1 MIYTITF
8 NPCIDYIVSMDNFSL
23 GKTNRTTEEKVL
35 PGGKGINV
43 STVLTNLGISNIAL
57 GFLAGFTGEEIKRLC
72 LKRGILCNFI
82 FLPEGTNR
90 INIKLKDYDGT
101 EINGTGPN
109 IPKEKLQ
116 ELLAQ
121 LQHLKDGDSLILAGS
136 LPASLPAEMYQI
148 IMEILK
154 DKDINIVVDTTKESL
169 MNSLSYRP
177 FLIKP
182 NKQELEEFFDMEIHF
197 KEDAIRYA
205 RHLQR
210 LGARNVIVSLSGN
223 GAILV
228 SEEGESFAL
237 DVPPGT
243 LINAVGSGDSMI
255 AGFLTGWEHSGD
267 YEYAFKMAV
276 AAGSASAYSEELA
289 TKEEVQ
295 IALEEMGLSVTIRGE
310 ALTLEQ
316 FAELSNLLA
325 K

>member
-8 NPCIDYIVSMDNFSL
+8 NPCIDYIVSMDSFSL
-23 GKTNRTTEEKVL
+23 GKTNRTTAEKVL

-57 GFLAGFTGEEIKRLC
+57 GFIAGFTGEEIKRLC
-72 LKRGILCNFI
+72 QQRGILCSFTS
-82 FLPEGTNR
+82 LPEGTNR
-90 INIKLKDYDGT
+90 INVKLKDFDGT
-101 EINGTGPN
+101 EINGLGPD

-121 LQHLKDGDSLILAGS
+121 LQHLKDGDSLVLAGS
-136 LPASLPAEMYQI
+136 LPVSLPVEMYQI

-154 DKDINIVVDTTKESL
+154 DKDINIVVDATKELL
-169 MNSLSYRP
+169 MNALSYRP

-182 NKQELEEFFDMEIHF
+182 NKQELEEIFDMKIRS

-210 LGARNVIVSLSGN
+210 QGARNVIVSLSAQ
-223 GAILV
+223 GAVFV
-228 SEEGESFAL
+228 SEEGESFEA

-243 LINAVGSGDSMI
+243 LVNAVGAGDSMI
-255 AGFLTGWEHSGD
+255 AGFLTGWQNTGD

-289 TKEEVQ
+289 TKAEV
-295 IALEEMGLSVTIRGE
+295 M
-310 ALTLEQ
+310 
-316 FAELSNLLA
+316 ELFSKLP
-325 K
+325 